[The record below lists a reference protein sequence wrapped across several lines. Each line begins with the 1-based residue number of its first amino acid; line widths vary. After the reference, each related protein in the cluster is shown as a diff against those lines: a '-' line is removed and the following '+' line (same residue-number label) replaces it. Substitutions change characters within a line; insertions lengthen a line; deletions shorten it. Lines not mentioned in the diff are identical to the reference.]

1 MKTRRKY
8 IAVITAIA
16 MLLALIPSVSFAG
29 ETAGGDTAVG
39 QTWSHT
45 YDSDGKPF
53 PAMDRHTGRNT
64 PKIMQDQLE
73 ALKQD
78 AINDVTAC
86 YEYVIHPKTQYC
98 DAIWQEIQ
106 DLCNSVIDEIDSCT
120 TFADIYTA
128 HDVGC
133 EALTAI
139 GKLTK
144 KYVKTG
150 GAEEL
155 SSFKTEKVN
164 ALNNIYKEKSK
175 AAYTPYYND
184 IIEDQHYIGRV
195 NIKNAASFTEAMMAY
210 TRAYQLISESPNAK
224 EFAQYVKNA
233 KAECK
238 EEVIK
243 PLVKSDYTKGD
254 WKIITDTFNEQMKV
268 LDKLESLE
276 EIDELCYELFYIIFQ
291 AIPVNEKYSS
301 SLAMQYYFMLTDALD
316 EYDPADYTS
325 SGYDKL
331 WEIAGDA
338 EDAMDCA
345 MTNYAEKAIVD
356 RAIENMKKVP
366 TYKEELKAL
375 KKKLCKKLDKYV
387 GSKKY
392 VQKKVRPIVKTGK
405 KAINKCT
412 TIGDANRTFRKYNKK
427 ALATIKKF
435 RIKSHAGKG
444 GTITKSKTVKY
455 GSKAVFKIKAKKKY
469 KISELRVDGKKV
481 KIVKKYTFKN
491 VKKNHTIKV
500 KFKKK

>member
-29 ETAGGDTAVG
+29 ETAGDTAVG

-45 YDSDGKPF
+45 YKTDGKSF
-53 PAMDRHTGRNT
+53 PVADRHDGKNT
-64 PKIMQDQLE
+64 PKVMQDELE

-78 AINDVTAC
+78 AINDFTGC
-86 YEYVIHPKTQYC
+86 YEYYIHPKDQYC
-98 DAIWQEIQ
+98 NAIWQEIQ
-106 DLCNSVIDEIDSCT
+106 DLCTSVIDEIDSCK

-133 EALTAI
+133 EALLTI

-144 KYVKTG
+144 KRVKTG
-150 GAEEL
+150 SAEEL
-155 SSFKTEKVN
+155 ASFKTEKIN

-175 AAYTPYYND
+175 AEYTPYYND
-184 IIEDQHYIGRV
+184 IIEDQHYIGKV
-195 NIKNAASFTEAMMAY
+195 NIKKAATFAEVMMAY
-210 TRAYQLISESPNAK
+210 TSAYRLISNSPTAK
-224 EFAQYVKNA
+224 EFAQYVKTA

-238 EEVIK
+238 EEVMK

-254 WKIITDTFNEQMKV
+254 WEIITDTFNKQMKV
-268 LDKLESLE
+268 LEKLESVE
-276 EIDELCYELFYIIFQ
+276 EIDDLYYELFNIIFE
-291 AIPVNEKYSS
+291 ALPVNEKYSS
-301 SLAMQYYFMLTDALD
+301 SLASQYYSMLIDALNS
-316 EYDPADYTS
+316 YDSADYTD
-325 SGYDKL
+325 SGYEKL
-331 WEIAGDA
+331 WAVEEAA
-338 EDAMDCA
+338 EEAFDHA
-345 MTNYAEKAIVD
+345 MTNYAEKKIVD
-356 RAIENMKKVP
+356 RAIEDMKKVP

-392 VQKKVRPIVKTGK
+392 VQKKVRPIVKAGK
-405 KAINKCT
+405 KAIKKCD
-412 TIGDANRTFRKYNKK
+412 TIKDANQTFRKYNKK
-427 ALATIKKF
+427 ALATVKKF

-500 KFKKK
+500 KFRKK